1 VLVQLLRH
9 DWKLLAPSMA
19 FLVTISLSNMV
30 WGCAK
35 LRFLHPQLLAALA
48 GRSVAVQLTP
58 QGVASALYSFARLG
72 QRAV

>member
-1 VLVQLLRH
+1 MQVRSVLVCAGAAA
-9 DWKLLAPSMA
+9 APRLEAAGAIDGFSGHN
-19 FLVTISLSNMV
+19 ISNMV

-48 GRSVAVQLTP
+48 GCAAD
-58 QGVASALYSFARLG
+58 ASGCG